1 MSAPTATARRI
12 DGDDLEA
19 LQAAVGVLAAK
30 WSVVVLARL
39 DAGSSRFNEL
49 LRQIDG
55 VSRRMLSATLRQLE
69 RDGLIERHVFARVPA
84 RVGYELSPAGQD
96 LLAALGPGIG
106 PCCYE
111 VGEELKNEFGP
122 GGEAFFRPGPRGK
135 PHLDV
140 RAANVAQLK
149 AAGVPE
155 ARIHSVAVA
164 ARIMSD
170 TSPCVGGGVL

>member
-1 MSAPTATARRI
+1 MSAHTAPAARI

-84 RVGYELSPAGQD
+84 RVGYELSPAGHG
-96 LLAALGPGIG
+96 LLAALAPLAGWGV
-106 PCCYE
+106 E
-111 VGEELKNEFGP
+111 
-122 GGEAFFRPGPRGK
+122 
-135 PHLDV
+135 H
-140 RAANVAQLK
+140 RADL
-149 AAGVPE
+149 
-155 ARIHSVAVA
+155 SA
-164 ARIMSD
+164 AREQFDRMQEWRSNRESMQARSRAGAPPASMI
-170 TSPCVGGGVL
+170 